1 MSVQLLFLIGP
12 SKSSSSPWKKNA
24 NINEF
29 QYLNSQSM
37 SVWKFNH
44 NWYVPIMIEFR
55 YRHTLRNSM
64 RNKSSVK
71 HEISIEVGVLH
82 AKDKRS
88 RLDCP
93 IDMTQ
98 HNTIRDDTTPYDT
111 TQHKKTQNGII
122 YFFYFLKKNFW
133 KKFWKKKFFFFG
145 IS

>member
-1 MSVQLLFLIGP
+1 MMRHIMSVQLLFLIGP

-29 QYLNSQSM
+29 QYLNSQTQSM
-37 SVWKFNH
+37 SISKFNH

-98 HNTIRDDTTPYDT
+98 HHMTRHNT
-111 TQHKKTQNGII
+111 TQKVTKWNKI
-122 YFFYFLKKNFW
+122 FFLIFW
-133 KKFWKKKFFFFG
+133 KKNSFG